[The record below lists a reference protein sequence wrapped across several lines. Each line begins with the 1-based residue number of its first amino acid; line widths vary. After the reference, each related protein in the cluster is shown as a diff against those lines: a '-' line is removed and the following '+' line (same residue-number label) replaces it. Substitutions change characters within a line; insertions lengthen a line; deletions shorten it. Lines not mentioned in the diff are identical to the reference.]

1 MYIVR
6 IFFGLFIIISSSLL
20 FALEL
25 PKHSSST
32 NPTSNPY
39 IIAIMVEFQEEYNNN
54 PLTSGNGLFL
64 DSLDITMIW
73 NPDLNRCSQFILDRP
88 PHDEGYFSNQ
98 IEAVANYYSS
108 ISNGNIDINSHIIS
122 NPNNQKGFYKLS
134 KEMELYSYSD
144 NTLSE
149 LFKESLELAK
159 NDIEDYLESN
169 SHIEFNDII
178 FTVFHAGIGQDF
190 SFPTFDP
197 AIYDIKSAY
206 LEPDMFGN
214 IDYPV
219 INGVDVTSGILLPE
233 TQNMIFFNSI
243 EDIFYGEDSYCDY
256 QLGMT
261 GTFSFLMG
269 YALGLPPLFNTETGD
284 PGIGIFGL
292 MDYGSNNGRGIVPSL
307 PSPWTRILMN
317 WDNSINLT
325 NDVSSLEFLV
335 FNVDYDKI
343 YQFDVSDNEY
353 FLIENKVNTLDNGLS
368 IKDIVSNYNGPYDDG
383 IFPDSYTNW
392 LDAII

>member
-243 EDIFYGEDSYCDY
+243 EDIFYGEDSYCD
-256 QLGMT
+256 
-261 GTFSFLMG
+261 
-269 YALGLPPLFNTETGD
+269 
-284 PGIGIFGL
+284 
-292 MDYGSNNGRGIVPSL
+292 
-307 PSPWTRILMN
+307 
-317 WDNSINLT
+317 
-325 NDVSSLEFLV
+325 
-335 FNVDYDKI
+335 
-343 YQFDVSDNEY
+343 
-353 FLIENKVNTLDNGLS
+353 
-368 IKDIVSNYNGPYDDG
+368 
-383 IFPDSYTNW
+383 
-392 LDAII
+392 